1 MVCEEK
7 VKVHLAL
14 AVTIFFTAVA
24 ATYANLQPDCSP
36 LPSSLSADR
45 ILVLKGERK
54 LILLRNGNPI
64 KEYHIALGNH
74 PTGRKV
80 RQGDGRTP
88 EGIYRIDRRNT
99 RSRFYMALHI
109 SYPNKNDIARAQA
122 LGVSPGGM
130 IMIHGLGNRLSFLG
144 PYHTVV
150 NWTRG
155 CIAVTNEEIEEIWKS
170 VPDGVP
176 VEIRA

>member
-1 MVCEEK
+1 MK
-7 VKVHLAL
+7 VNFTL

-24 ATYANLQPDCSP
+24 ITYANLQPDCSP
-36 LPSSLSADR
+36 QPLSADK
-45 ILVLKGERK
+45 ILVLKEERK
-54 LILLRNGNPI
+54 LILLRNGEPM
-64 KEYHIALGNH
+64 KEYHIALGNR

-88 EGIYRIDRRNT
+88 EGIYRIDCRNT

-109 SYPNKNDIARAQA
+109 SYPNKNDIARARA

-130 IMIHGLGNRLSFLG
+130 IMIHGLGNRLGFLG
-144 PYHTVV
+144 SYHTAVD
-150 NWTRG
+150 WTRG
-155 CIAVTNEEIEEIWKS
+155 CIAVTNEEIEEIWKAVS
-170 VPDGVP
+170 DGIL